1 MSLNKLRNF
10 YSKRP
15 NSKYIIEAKEV
26 LENGGIIIFPT
37 DTVYALGCLSNQKER
52 LKDIAKI
59 KGKKLEHAPLSF
71 LFSDIRSLSSFV
83 SPMDSKTFRFIKSML
98 PGPYAFIMEAAKKLP
113 RPFEKR
119 KTVGVRIPN
128 HSILKSLLPILS
140 SPIVS
145 TSIHDP
151 DKILDYTTDPE
162 ILFEKWNS
170 EIDLML
176 SDGYGRNIPSTV
188 IDLTKIPYEI
198 VRKGAGDVPKN
209 LLISL

>member
-1 MSLNKLRNF
+1 
-10 YSKRP
+10 
-15 NSKYIIEAKEV
+15 
-26 LENGGIIIFPT
+26 
-37 DTVYALGCLSNQKER
+37 
-52 LKDIAKI
+52 
-59 KGKKLEHAPLSF
+59 
-71 LFSDIRSLSSFV
+71 
-83 SPMDSKTFRFIKSML
+83 
-98 PGPYAFIMEAAKKLP
+98 MEAAKKLP
-113 RPFEKR
+113 KPFEKR

-176 SDGYGRNIPSTV
+176 SDGYGKNNPSTV
-188 IDLTKIPYEI
+188 IDLTKSPYEI
-198 VRKGAGDVPKN
+198 IRKGAGDISEN
-209 LLISL
+209 LLINL